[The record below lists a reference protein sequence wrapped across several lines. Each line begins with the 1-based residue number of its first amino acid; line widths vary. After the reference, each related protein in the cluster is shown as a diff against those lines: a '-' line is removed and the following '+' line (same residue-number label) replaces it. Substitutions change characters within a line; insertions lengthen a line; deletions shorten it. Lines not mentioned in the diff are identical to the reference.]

1 MLLVDHMC
9 RLQERYIVLWRKQ
22 IHTSG
27 IAGQKYRHW
36 DARKSY
42 LRNHISSNTIESV
55 CVHEV
60 YNPIYDFHLF
70 Q

>member
-1 MLLVDHMC
+1 MFLVDHMC
-9 RLQERYIVLWRKQ
+9 RLQKRYIVLWGKQ

-27 IAGQKYRHW
+27 TAGQKYRHW

-55 CVHEV
+55 CIDEV